1 MSPGFPGTVKRVR
14 SESARQLAERESM
27 PVASS
32 ADDAQQPRFD
42 VVGSRVVAEDST
54 DIAALDLTV
63 SGTSLTPAEQ
73 YVPFWQEV

>member
-1 MSPGFPGTVKRVR
+1 
-14 SESARQLAERESM
+14 M